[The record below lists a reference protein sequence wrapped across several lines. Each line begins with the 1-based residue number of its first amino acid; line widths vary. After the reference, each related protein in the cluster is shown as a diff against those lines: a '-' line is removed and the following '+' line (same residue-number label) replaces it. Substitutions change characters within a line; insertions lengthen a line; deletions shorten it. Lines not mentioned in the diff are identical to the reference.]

1 MLGLLLD
8 GVLVGVC
15 IYLLREVELLLVLG
29 LLFNRLFR
37 FTAVICRRFVLCPF
51 AHASRSRLDVALLT
65 VPIRLFRVFRPTVT
79 GILISCVVVAPRQSV
94 FVCHCPVH
102 PQNAA
107 LLPSSV
113 VPY

>member
-37 FTAVICRRFVLCPF
+37 FTAVICRRFVLCLF
-51 AHASRSRLDVALLT
+51 AHASRSRLEVALLP
-65 VPIRLFRVFRPTVT
+65 VPIWLFRAFRTT
-79 GILISCVVVAPRQSV
+79 GKGISISCVVVA
-94 FVCHCPVH
+94 HGK
-102 PQNAA
+102 
-107 LLPSSV
+107 SV
-113 VPY
+113 VVCQRPVPPTTAPE